1 MSPEISELIETFSKL
16 PGLGPRSAKKMVIE
30 LLSNYPSLIDTLGR
44 KLTEIKHKIIQC
56 EECFNIDTFS
66 PCSICTNPSRNK
78 KQICIVEKVSDMW
91 AFENTKA
98 YYGLYHILGGTLSP
112 IDNKGPEEIHLP
124 KLLEHIQT
132 NDVEEKF
139 NYALQ
144 ILRFASGN
152 TRAFNLVHNP
162 NLFSAIENF
171 GINSEQQEALGVLP
185 DDISAEEKFIAEIT
199 DGLIQNATIDE
210 SMVMLMHSL
219 SVAKSVELIFMID
232 VFVKSVDSEKTNQTS
247 KSDLN
252 DHYNTSIIKIVEQEL
267 DTLIQMYGQIWNDYF
282 NAENFGFYLS
292 QVLRLEEANIPE

>member
-1 MSPEISELIETFSKL
+1 MDDEILQPDYDEFDALDPLQTQKVLTDVILNSSYKDHDEFKSIMRIYTNAVMILNVKEDIINF
-16 PGLGPRSAKKMVIE
+16 KK
-30 LLSNYPSLIDTLGR
+30 
-44 KLTEIKHKIIQC
+44 
-56 EECFNIDTFS
+56 
-66 PCSICTNPSRNK
+66 
-78 KQICIVEKVSDMW
+78 
-91 AFENTKA
+91 
-98 YYGLYHILGGTLSP
+98 
-112 IDNKGPEEIHLP
+112 
-124 KLLEHIQT
+124 T